1 MKFFEQ
7 NLFYLKFLGLK
18 FEYSGYKGIFLQI
31 YFWFTILALHVVLP
45 YIIFYLKPNPMTYVE
60 LCDFVASKLA
70 GVELCFMTMSIYL
83 KRRQFKE
90 FMDVLEKLKKSGR
103 ICSKLDNF

>member
-7 NLFYLKFLGLK
+7 NLFYLELVGLK
-18 FEYSGYKGIFLQI
+18 FEYSGYKGIFLHV
-31 YFWFTILALHVVLP
+31 YFWFL
-45 YIIFYLKPNPMTYVE
+45 IFTLYAGIPHIFYYLKPSPMSFVE
-60 LCDFVASKLA
+60 LCDYLANNLA

-90 FMDVLEKLKKSGR
+90 FMDVLEELKKRG
-103 ICSKLDNF
+103 